1 MAYCAAGGVLALA
14 LAAPLGRLFHVPLA
28 VLVVVGAGAL
38 VWAFVLPRVSLS
50 LVAAANAAAALAIA
64 VLAVLAPGTAG
75 RLLLVA
81 VCVEVAAFAA
91 AQARLLAQR

>member
-1 MAYCAAGGVLALA
+1 MMYCAVGGVLALA

-38 VWAFVLPRVSLS
+38 AWAFVLPRVALP
-50 LVAAANAAAALAIA
+50 LVAAANAAAALAIG
-64 VLAVLAPGTAG
+64 VLALLAPDTAG

-91 AQARLLAQR
+91 AQARLLAHR